1 MRTDIVFYGGVAS
14 IVVLVSIFFGWSY
27 FFLCAD
33 LHPNRCSH
41 PGEILILLALAGVII
56 LMSLWFGWQYLFLSV
71 AFALGWLARGWL
83 SDDEENW

>member
-1 MRTDIVFYGGVAS
+1 
-14 IVVLVSIFFGWSY
+14 VST
-27 FFLCAD
+27 
-33 LHPNRCSH
+33 
-41 PGEILILLALAGVII
+41 EILILLTLAGVII